1 VPDTR
6 LFRYGERLR
15 FVAKLNAPRNF
26 GNPGAFDYVRY
37 LRDQGIVATA
47 STKVAAIE
55 VLPGFFGDRF
65 DRALSHAH
73 RSILEKIH
81 SLWSEDDAALIDAM
95 LIGERSFVERPV
107 RVNFQRSGTYHM
119 LIVAGLHVGIL
130 AGFVLW
136 TLRRMR
142 WGEVLASAC
151 SLITIFAYAELTR
164 QGTPVWRAALMFAAY
179 LITRLLYRKRAVMN
193 ALGGAALALLIANP
207 AALFGASFQMSFL
220 CVSLIAGVG
229 VPILDRT
236 VGPYARGLRS
246 LDALAFDGSLPP
258 RVTHFRIDLRLVL
271 SRLKKLLPG
280 HIPARILVTVLRCA
294 FGAADLIVL
303 SAVMQFGMALPMAVY
318 FHRATS
324 VGIPANVLA
333 VPVLQVLMPAAVMAV
348 GISYVWSWAAQA
360 PALIARFAIHC
371 IAGTVRWVGG
381 WQIADVRLATP
392 GMLLVIFA
400 ACAIFASLILIRRRT
415 WQAVSALVLLLA
427 STICIW
433 TIAPHAQIRA
443 KVLEMTAI
451 DVGQGDSLL
460 LVTPDAH
467 KVLVDG
473 GGLPFWMHSQMDI
486 GEDVVSPYLWT
497 RGISRLDA
505 IALTHAHADHMAG
518 FLSIIPNFRPRELW
532 LPETVPQEEIRS
544 LLQVAQRYGV
554 RLVFLKAG
562 DSFVYGGASVR
573 VLAPDPEFP
582 VRSGHR
588 NDESLVLKI
597 SYGAT
602 STLLEADAEKGTER
616 LISRE
621 QPQADVLKVA
631 HHGSASATNDDFLAI
646 VQPRYAVISVGRRN
660 VYHHP
665 RPEVLRRLQG
675 REVLTYRTDMDG
687 ATSFYLDGK
696 VVSVQVPQFLP

>member
-1 VPDTR
+1 
-6 LFRYGERLR
+6 
-15 FVAKLNAPRNF
+15 
-26 GNPGAFDYVRY
+26 
-37 LRDQGIVATA
+37 
-47 STKVAAIE
+47 
-55 VLPGFFGDRF
+55 
-65 DRALSHAH
+65 
-73 RSILEKIH
+73 
-81 SLWSEDDAALIDAM
+81 
-95 LIGERSFVERPV
+95 
-107 RVNFQRSGTYHM
+107 
-119 LIVAGLHVGIL
+119 
-130 AGFVLW
+130 
-136 TLRRMR
+136 
-142 WGEVLASAC
+142 
-151 SLITIFAYAELTR
+151 
-164 QGTPVWRAALMFAAY
+164 MFAAY

-371 IAGTVRWVGG
+371 IAGTFRWVGG